1 MHAKKP
7 SLNVASPL
15 AILTIPELE
24 HAGTAALGTLVSLH
38 SRRAY
43 KNAIDKFIAW
53 YCSEPRLGF
62 NRAIVLRYRSFLES
76 LSLSAATINLH
87 LSAIRRLADEAAES
101 SMLSPEL
108 AIGIRRVKGVKRLGA
123 RIGNW
128 LSTDQAQD
136 LLNSIPRGTIGGKRD
151 AALVGLLLGC
161 GLRRSEAVSLR
172 LDQIQLREGHWVV
185 ADLYG
190 KGGRLRTVPVPGW
203 CKALIDRWLR
213 ASGVSE
219 GPVFGRISRNG
230 TELSRG
236 VAPDVVWTAVKRY
249 AKRIGVDHL
258 APHDLRRTCARLCH
272 GAGGETRTDSIPAR
286 SRLSPNDGTVHWV
299 QTEVQRCGQRSVPN
313 IACKSDAIIRF
324 TMRNQA
330 WTILCFARKSDC
342 HSSSVSFMLL
352 VPQLLPVLDQF
363 DKTGVG
369 NRFGFHSPTRLE

>member
-1 MHAKKP
+1 MSFVVEIQKP
-7 SLNVASPL
+7 FDFRVVLWQHQNRRRSKGPLPMPTKRPSSNAASPR
-15 AILTIPELE
+15 ANLTIPELE
-24 HAGTAALGTLVSLH
+24 HAKAAALGTLVSLH

-108 AIGIRRVKGVKRLGA
+108 AIGIRRVKGVKRLGT

-128 LSTDQAQD
+128 LSTEQAQD
-136 LLNSIPRGTIGGKRD
+136 LLNSIPRSTIRGKRD

-172 LDQIQLREGHWVV
+172 LDQIQLRECHWVV

-203 CKALIDRWLR
+203 CKALSRPLASCLRGFRRAGIQANLEKRDRAKSWDRSGCCLDSSKAICKADRSGSPGAARPSSYLR
-213 ASGVSE
+213 SAL
-219 GPVFGRISRNG
+219 PQC
-230 TELSRG
+230 
-236 VAPDVVWTAVKRY
+236 
-249 AKRIGVDHL
+249 
-258 APHDLRRTCARLCH
+258 RRR
-272 GAGGETRTDSIPAR
+272 TRTDSIPAR

-313 IACKSDAIIRF
+313 ITGEPGAIIRF
-324 TMRNQA
+324 IVQCMGGRA
-330 WTILCFARKSDC
+330 ASVCFATCLGLS
-342 HSSSVSFMLL
+342 
-352 VPQLLPVLDQF
+352 
-363 DKTGVG
+363 T
-369 NRFGFHSPTRLE
+369 NA